1 MRAPRSLAILS
12 LAGSLVL
19 AACGDAPSDTSA
31 STSTA
36 EAGSTTALAK
46 PAVSLPQE
54 APTELVITELAAG
67 SGVAAGVGD
76 AVLVHYVGV
85 LSDGGE
91 EFDSSYG
98 SEPLEV
104 VVGAGRVIPG
114 WDQGLVGVQ
123 QGTRR
128 QLDIPADLAYGDSP
142 PNGGG
147 GVIQAGAA
155 LSFVVDV
162 VVVLPASDVADEPQ
176 ITLSPADNLAA
187 TDSTELIVGTGPS
200 PQDGQNVAVQ
210 IMSFRADTGEL
221 LASSWGGP
229 PLTFSYSAESLVYP
243 GLLVAVKGM
252 QIGGRRQAQLP
263 FVLMFDGQGSP
274 DFGLPPEVDVVVVID
289 LVAVY

>member
-1 MRAPRSLAILS
+1 MRTRRSFAYFS
-12 LAGSLVL
+12 LAGLLVV
-19 AACGDAPSDTSA
+19 AACGDAPTDA
-31 STSTA
+31 NPSTSVA
-36 EAGSTTALAK
+36 VNTTALTK
-46 PAVSLPQE
+46 PAVSIPQE
-54 APTELVITELAAG
+54 SPTELVITELTAGTGKAAE
-67 SGVAAGVGD
+67 VGD
-76 AVLVHYVGV
+76 AVFVHYVGV
-85 LSDGGE
+85 LSESGE

-123 QGTRR
+123 QGARR
-128 QLDIPADLAYGDSP
+128 QLDIPADLAYGNSP
-142 PNGGG
+142 PNGGA

-176 ITLSPADNLAA
+176 ITLRPAANIAA

-221 LASSWGGP
+221 LASTWGGP